1 MEFRTVGKYIYIN
14 VFVIKKNGRE
24 KFLKKYF
31 LFLIIPKNLKRF
43 LYNFVKN

>member
-24 KFLKKYF
+24 KFLKKIF
-31 LFLIIPKNLKRF
+31 FFIFNHTKKLKTF
-43 LYNFVKN
+43 FI